1 MQKTIPHLWYDDQAE
16 EAANFYTSIFKNSR
30 VIATTPYPKAA
41 EAVSGKTAGSVMTVE
56 FELDGERFV
65 ALNGGPDF
73 KFNESISFMVTC
85 DDQAEIDYFWG
96 KLTEGG
102 EESVCGWLK
111 DRFGL
116 SWQIVPKVLSDMLKD
131 PNEEKIGKV
140 DDIYVGG
147 DRQPRYLGVKMGFLG
162 AKMTFIPVQ
171 LVSDVDLNEKAA
183 SRSWFVPTA
192 KNWVNVENENILRN
206 MLAQILTGK
215 LTVKQ
220 AALAASDNVASILNA
235 AS

>member
-1 MQKTIPHLWYDDQAE
+1 MEEVMQKTIPHLWYDDQAE

-131 PNEEKIGKV
+131 PNEEKIEAVTATFLKMKKLEIEPLRRAYEEAKV
-140 DDIYVGG
+140 Y
-147 DRQPRYLGVKMGFLG
+147 
-162 AKMTFIPVQ
+162 A
-171 LVSDVDLNEKAA
+171 
-183 SRSWFVPTA
+183 
-192 KNWVNVENENILRN
+192 
-206 MLAQILTGK
+206 
-215 LTVKQ
+215 
-220 AALAASDNVASILNA
+220 
-235 AS
+235 